1 MGFFDN
7 VKKGARSYVD
17 AYKKT
22 SAENKAYRDDV
33 NVAVKKARRE
43 TYKKE
48 AVVQARLKGK
58 ILAKQKFNP
67 TPQASGMNGMT
78 SEARALI
85 YGGSGG
91 FSNPKPQP
99 SPRSTPIKRAIYKK
113 IKKKTKKGKKT
124 IKRQVKYVQKQVDP
138 MHDLLYNS

>member
-7 VKKGARSYVD
+7 VKKGARSYAD
-17 AYKKT
+17 NYKKN
-22 SAENKAYRDDV
+22 SAENKAYRDEV
-33 NVAVKKARRE
+33 NVAVKKARRD

-85 YGGSGG
+85 YGSGG
-91 FSNPKPQP
+91 FGNITPQP
-99 SPRSTPIKRAIYKK
+99 SPRSTPIKRAVHKK
-113 IKKKTKKGKKT
+113 IKKGKKKGKKT
-124 IKRQVKYVQKQVDP
+124 AKRQVQHVQKAIDP

>member
-7 VKKGARSYVD
+7 VKKGARSYAD
-17 AYKKT
+17 NYKKT
-22 SAENKAYRDDV
+22 SAENKAYRNDV
-33 NVAVKKARRE
+33 NEAVKKARRE

-67 TPQASGMNGMT
+67 SPQRSSMNGMT
-78 SEARALI
+78 SDARALI
-85 YGGSGG
+85 YGSGG
-91 FSNPKPQP
+91 FSNPKPQQ
-99 SPRSTPIKRAIYKK
+99 SPVRRAVQRQG
-113 IKKKTKKGKKT
+113 KKKGKKGKKT
-124 IKRQVKYVQKQVDP
+124 IKRQVQHIQKQIDP